1 MNKESKDFL
10 KNLLNQ
16 CGVSGAEEQTQSV
29 WIDRTV
35 QFVDKIDQD
44 VMGNAIAIIN
54 EDMPYK
60 IMLAGHCDEIG
71 FMVTHISDEGFLHIT
86 SVGGIDRVIVPG
98 SHVRVLTNA
107 GHILG
112 VIGKK
117 AIHLEESKER
127 GKCKKIQD
135 LVVDIGAKDKKDAEE
150 LQVEIGNTV
159 CYAPNF
165 IELYNDIFSSK
176 GCDDKVGMFVVSEVM
191 KILSERK
198 DELTVGVYSV
208 STVQEEVGCRGAVT
222 SAYNINP
229 DVGIAVDVS
238 WTSDVPGDEK
248 KELGNIA
255 LGKGAILHPS
265 PATNRKLYD
274 LMLRIAQTRGIPYQV
289 QASGYPGGTDTAN
302 IQLSRNGVATSL
314 VSIPN
319 RYMHTTV
326 ETCSY
331 KDLVSASQL
340 IAETI
345 LNINPDSNFIPGV

>member
-29 WIDRTV
+29 WIDRTLS
-35 QFVDKIDQD
+35 FVDKIDQD

-54 EDMPYK
+54 QDKPYK

-71 FMVTHISDEGFLHIT
+71 FMVTYISDKGFLHIET
-86 SVGGIDRVIVPG
+86 VGGIDKIIVPG
-98 SHVRVLTNA
+98 SHVRVLTKK
-107 GHILG
+107 GYITG

-117 AIHLEESKER
+117 AIHLEDSKER
-127 GKCKKIQD
+127 EKTKKIKD
-135 LVVDIGAKDKKDAEE
+135 LVVDIGAKNKKDAESE
-150 LQVEIGNTV
+150 VEIGDTV
-159 CYAPNF
+159 CFEPNF
-165 IELYNDIFSSK
+165 VNLKNDIFSSK

-191 KILSERK
+191 RILSERK
-198 DELTVGVYSV
+198 DELKVGVYSV

-229 DVGIAVDVS
+229 NVGIAVDVS

-265 PATNRKLYD
+265 PSTNRKLYD
-274 LMLRIAQTRGIPYQV
+274 LMIRIAKSRGIDYQV
-289 QASGYPGGTDTAN
+289 QASGYPDGTDTAN
-302 IQLSRNGVATSL
+302 IQLSRYGVATSL